1 MFDIGGHMQIFS
13 SPQKRIRFFILL
25 FIIGLTLSGISA
37 IPALSEATL
46 LKQFFGS
53 STWLGE
59 IFPGI
64 AIWFDRIY
72 EGVHIGYG
80 QYPFL
85 AYGTDWLAFG
95 HIAIAI
101 AFIGPLRDPIKN
113 IWVIEFGMIACVL
126 VVPWAIVFSFVRDIP
141 IFWTLIDISFGI
153 FGIIPLWFVRRDII
167 SLNKINSA
175 L

>member
-1 MFDIGGHMQIFS
+1 MQIFS
-13 SPQKRIRFFILL
+13 SPQKRIRFFIVL
-25 FIIGLTLSGISA
+25 FIVGLTLSGISA
-37 IPALSEATL
+37 IPALWEATL

-53 STWLGE
+53 ATWLGE

-72 EGVHIGYG
+72 EGVHNGYG

-167 SLNKINSA
+167 SLDKINSA

>member
-1 MFDIGGHMQIFS
+1 MQIFS
-13 SPQKRIRFFILL
+13 SPQKRIRFFIVL
-25 FIIGLTLSGISA
+25 FIVGLTLSGISA
-37 IPALSEATL
+37 IPALWEATL

-53 STWLGE
+53 ATWLGE

-72 EGVHIGYG
+72 EGVHHGYG

-113 IWVIEFGMIACVL
+113 IWVIEFGMIACIL
-126 VVPWAIVFSFVRDIP
+126 VVPWAIIFSFVREIP

-153 FGIIPLWFVRRDII
+153 FGIIPLWFVRRDIL
-167 SLNKINSA
+167 SLDKIDSA
-175 L
+175 I

>member
-1 MFDIGGHMQIFS
+1 MQIFS
-13 SPQKRIRFFILL
+13 SPQKRIQFFIIL
-25 FIIGLTLSGISA
+25 FIIGLTFSGISA
-37 IPALSEATL
+37 IPALWETTL

-53 STWLGE
+53 ATWLGE

-72 EGVHIGYG
+72 EGVYHGYG

-126 VVPWAIVFSFVRDIP
+126 VVPWAIIFSLVRDIP

-153 FGIIPLWFVRRDII
+153 LGIIPLWFVRRDIV
-167 SLNKINSA
+167 SLDKINSA